1 MNTDEMLK
9 NLKILYAED
18 DEEAREELTDVL
30 KRRVGRVY
38 VCENGARGLELYNDC
53 KPDIIIADY
62 YMPEMDGIEM
72 IKRIHKQGDNIAAV
86 IISAVDE
93 VNTILRAI
101 DAGICKYILKPVN
114 VQDLLGVLEELAEE
128 LYGSRKHKSAA
139 LPENRKKVEDEIKR
153 EFSAMLKSS
162 TGKGPRNVSVFMN
175 GDGIEVMASD
185 VLTVFEKNILDS
197 NRNVGIIKH
206 IRELFFSVKEKELC
220 DMIQRISG
228 CKVTLSDVIISP
240 EKDKNRLIFTVSRG
254 RDC

>member
-1 MNTDEMLK
+1 MSTDEMLK

-38 VCENGARGLELYNDC
+38 VCENGVRGLELYNDY

-114 VQDLLGVLEELAEE
+114 VQELLEVLRELAEE
-128 LYGSRKHKSAA
+128 LYGSRNHKSAA

-153 EFSAMLKSS
+153 EFSAMLKSN
-162 TGKGPRNVSVFMN
+162 TGKGPRNVSVFVN
-175 GDGIEVMASD
+175 GDGIEVVASE
-185 VLTVFEKNILDS
+185 VLTVLEKNILDN

-206 IRELFFSVKEKELC
+206 IRELFFSVKEKEIC
-220 DMIQRISG
+220 DMILKISG
-228 CKVTLSDVIISP
+228 CRVVLADVIISP
-240 EKDKNRLIFTVSRG
+240 EKDKNRLIFNIIRG
-254 RDC
+254 E